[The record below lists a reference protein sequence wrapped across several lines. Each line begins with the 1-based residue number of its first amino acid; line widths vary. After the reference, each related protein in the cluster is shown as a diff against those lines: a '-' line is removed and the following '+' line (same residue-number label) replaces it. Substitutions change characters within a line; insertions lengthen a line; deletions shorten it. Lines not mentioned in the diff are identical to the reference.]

1 MAKMHK
7 VLIRRCSEYDSDK
20 IAGIVKEGMQE
31 LGATPS
37 GKILLKP
44 NVVMAHPEVF
54 PHAFTRREF
63 LDGVIAATKALARDV
78 EEIAVG
84 ERSGITIPTRF
95 NFKNAGYPEII
106 KKHRIKVH
114 YFDEVKQVPVKIEGT
129 KVLRGQ
135 LFVPKPSADCDF
147 LIKLPKFKAHPWCR
161 LTLSLK
167 NFIGIQD
174 DRHRLVD
181 HNQFLEH
188 KIADLQS
195 VIQPKFIAI
204 DGIIAGQKM
213 MLTPTPFDLGA
224 IVMGTNSCAVDTVGS
239 HMVNVAPADVV
250 HLRFAAERGFGPMDL
265 SEIEVGGDY
274 PLTEIQEKTKNF
286 EFCLERIDDYFG
298 EESNLS
304 CTVGT
309 FPEEH
314 SADYCWGGCPG
325 SLQEA
330 MHIFRGF
337 YPNVDKQMGKIR
349 YVVGKVAGPLDLA
362 EGERVIFA
370 GSCTSWEG
378 SIDGEHVK
386 IESSY
391 KTSKD
396 VDETKTKTN
405 DMVLKFLAAQGRSL
419 ARKKSR
425 FMHIQ
430 GCPISVGE
438 HVDYLSSIGKIGN
451 PRLDPKLFIPT
462 NISYYQMQFNRA
474 LNHLL
479 G

>member
-1 MAKMHK
+1 
-7 VLIRRCSEYDSDK
+7 
-20 IAGIVKEGMQE
+20 
-31 LGATPS
+31 
-37 GKILLKP
+37 
-44 NVVMAHPEVF
+44 MAH
-54 PHAFTRREF
+54 TR
-63 LDGVIAATKALARDV
+63 
-78 EEIAVG
+78 
-84 ERSGITIPTRF
+84 
-95 NFKNAGYPEII
+95 
-106 KKHRIKVH
+106 
-114 YFDEVKQVPVKIEGT
+114 
-129 KVLRGQ
+129 
-135 LFVPKPSADCDF
+135 
-147 LIKLPKFKAHPWCR
+147 
-161 LTLSLK
+161 
-167 NFIGIQD
+167 IGI
-174 DRHRLVD
+174 
-181 HNQFLEH
+181 
-188 KIADLQS
+188 
-195 VIQPKFIAI
+195 
-204 DGIIAGQKM
+204 
-213 MLTPTPFDLGA
+213 
-224 IVMGTNSCAVDTVGS
+224 
-239 HMVNVAPADVV
+239 
-250 HLRFAAERGFGPMDL
+250 
-265 SEIEVGGDY
+265 GGDY
-274 PLTEIQEKTKNF
+274 PLAEIQEKTKNF

-304 CTVGT
+304 CTVGR

-337 YPNVDKQMGKIR
+337 YPNADKQIGKIR
-349 YVVGKVAGPLDLA
+349 YVVGKVEGPLDLA

-419 ARKKSR
+419 ARKTSR
-425 FMHIQ
+425 FIHIQ

-474 LNHLL
+474 LNRLL
-479 G
+479 S